1 MGWPDGRR
9 RFGTVSRAIIEVL
22 AEAGGEMQVKTIRAE
37 VERLLGG
44 PVSRFSV
51 ADYLLTRSKGP
62 KPLFRRTRYGHYR
75 LR

>member
-1 MGWPDGRR
+1 
-9 RFGTVSRAIIEVL
+9 VSGAIIEVL
-22 AEAGGEMQVKTIRAE
+22 AEAGGEMPAKAVRAE

-51 ADYLLTRSKGP
+51 SDYLLKRSKGT

-75 LR
+75 LLR